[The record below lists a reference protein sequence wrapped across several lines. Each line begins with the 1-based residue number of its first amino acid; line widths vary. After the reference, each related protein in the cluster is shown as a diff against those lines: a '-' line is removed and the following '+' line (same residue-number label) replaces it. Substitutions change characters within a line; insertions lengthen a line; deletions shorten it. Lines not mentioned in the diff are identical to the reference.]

1 MAKCCGSTAV
11 KTTPDGCFQYCDYP
25 GNYDS
30 QTSFVL
36 DRSVNCLGNHGL
48 KGMQCLA
55 PRVETSLSAFDGAL
69 ATALAAAQSVFKGSA
84 APAAPATITGT
95 ITAAG
100 STMATTTS
108 ASATAATTSVSSDAA
123 MSDSGPSQGWTKY
136 AMAMGVMALA
146 FSGMLI

>member
-1 MAKCCGSTAV
+1 
-11 KTTPDGCFQYCDYP
+11 
-25 GNYDS
+25 
-30 QTSFVL
+30 
-36 DRSVNCLGNHGL
+36 
-48 KGMQCLA
+48 MQCLA